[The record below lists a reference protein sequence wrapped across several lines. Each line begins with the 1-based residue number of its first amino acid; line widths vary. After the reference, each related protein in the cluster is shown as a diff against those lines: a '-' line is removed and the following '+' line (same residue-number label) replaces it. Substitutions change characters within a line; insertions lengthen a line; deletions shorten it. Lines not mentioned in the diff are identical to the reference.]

1 MFTKDDWGGVLVLKE
16 SIKHFESLQKRYTTQ
31 HNGKQCEYVKT
42 ALEAMRK
49 EYEIQ
54 NASLYKE
61 IIGYVGEYS
70 DCWLFENEEASYS
83 EKVPAVLDE
92 LLGVFTKNG
101 ERYKI
106 TIQRLD

>member
-1 MFTKDDWGGVLVLKE
+1 MLE
-16 SIKHFESLQKRYTTQ
+16 EAIKHFESLQKRYTTQ

-49 EYEIQ
+49 EYDIQ

-61 IIGYVGEYS
+61 IVGYVGEYS
-70 DCWLFENEEASYS
+70 DCWLFETDNKSYS
-83 EKVPAVLDE
+83 ERVPIVLDE
-92 LLGVFTKNG
+92 LLGLFTKDG
-101 ERYKI
+101 EQYKI